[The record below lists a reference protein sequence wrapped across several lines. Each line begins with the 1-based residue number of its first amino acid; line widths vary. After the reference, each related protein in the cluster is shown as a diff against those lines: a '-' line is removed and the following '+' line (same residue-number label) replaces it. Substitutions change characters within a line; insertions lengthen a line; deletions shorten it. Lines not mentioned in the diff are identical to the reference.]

1 MGFGVTFGRV
11 LAGPDPHQVV
21 AVFAIKSRSKTVEE
35 VKGLK
40 PAGERCHVNAEKI
53 EAEFQ
58 RWSFEANNNG
68 VSEYDDSNSEWGKPT
83 SLKLT
88 Q

>member
-21 AVFAIKSRSKTVEE
+21 AVLAIKSRRQTVEK
-35 VKGLK
+35 VKSLK
-40 PAGERCHVNAEKI
+40 PAGERRHVNAEKI

-58 RWSFEANNNG
+58 RWSFDANNNG
-68 VSEYDDSNSEWGKPT
+68 VSDNDDSNPEWGKPT